1 MPETD
6 YEKTIEACKE
16 QLKQLKVEY
25 LDLNLIHAPLA
36 SSRLEQWKVLV
47 ELKKLWLVKHIGV
60 SNYNEQRFEE
70 IEDAG
75 LPIPEVNQL

>member
-1 MPETD
+1 
-6 YEKTIEACKE
+6 
-16 QLKQLKVEY
+16 LNQLKVEY
-25 LDLNLIHAPLA
+25 VDLNLIHAPLA
-36 SSRLEQWKVLV
+36 SLRLEQWKVLV
-47 ELKKLWLVKHIGV
+47 ELKKLWLVKNIGV